1 MGREWVLPGHTSTSA
16 SGRSARARSAAS
28 APPASDCPRRRRGG
42 GGVADPVVAARILVA
57 AADGLILRVLVG
69 DLTARQA
76 EEALRGAVDGTIG
89 L

>member
-1 MGREWVLPGHTSTSA
+1 M
-16 SGRSARARSAAS
+16 AAT
-28 APPASDCPRRRRGG
+28 
-42 GGVADPVVAARILVA
+42 
-57 AADGLILRVLVG
+57 DGLILRVLVG